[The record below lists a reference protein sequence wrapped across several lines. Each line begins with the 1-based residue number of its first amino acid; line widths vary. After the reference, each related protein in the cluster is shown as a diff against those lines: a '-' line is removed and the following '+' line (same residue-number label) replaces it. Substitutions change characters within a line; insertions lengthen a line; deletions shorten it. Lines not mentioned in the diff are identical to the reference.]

1 MKQVAGLYR
10 GGTSTGIRLKSVQ
23 WSVRT
28 VDAAFSLEIA
38 QTFVNDDSVAIP
50 AEYIFPQDMRTAIYG
65 VEVNLD
71 GRQLEGNLTGKNLAK
86 AVYAEAIKSGR
97 ETVPVN
103 VFDTTKCMLLQL
115 AVGKI
120 PAGGEVTITLKLAK
134 TLIFEEGRWNIVIP
148 RSYTPEIDKSW
159 AEKPTL
165 TVSMR
170 IKGVRKMSDFSC
182 DVLPLKFAI
191 KKAGTKAR
199 ANATKPLSRKILRED
214 FVVSFKTDTIHD
226 AVIIAQCDDPKEFR
240 KTYTLMASV
249 VPQYAAAKPP
259 LTAEYVFVLD
269 KSASMQDRQRIVLA
283 RKMLGSLLARIPSGC
298 KFNVHYFDD
307 SVTDSSAVKVRDGR
321 SKIVIVISDGK
332 VTKKGEISQNVQ
344 NRRERSVR
352 VVHVLGIEPVDSE
365 FLSFLAYSQGGIYDV
380 VTEFDQDSL
389 SDKAANMM
397 HKIEGAAMNQVSVEF
412 PDSYGGGPEYSI
424 SVAAGEAIVK
434 FFTTSQPFPNKAAS
448 ISSVSG
454 ASGAKFS
461 CLSSET
467 SLDKDTFF
475 MRLLKLADEWNDP
488 GPWSRYY
495 SAWNPWYSTT
505 ILARDN
511 EFVLIDPQ
519 DLSNTGISPVTI
531 PKPMG
536 SELAPVSAEE
546 AALNEIL
553 AYQNSAELIIDKG
566 EFKRLVKSIAAETI
580 SGKRRCPEPEEIVR
594 IDPIDPHAL
603 VKGTGKGSFFST
615 LFSEGAKKDRGQK
628 RSGTDHKKHKSD
640 AIP

>member
-1 MKQVAGLYR
+1 M
-10 GGTSTGIRLKSVQ
+10 
-23 WSVRT
+23 
-28 VDAAFSLEIA
+28 
-38 QTFVNDDSVAIP
+38 
-50 AEYIFPQDMRTAIYG
+50 
-65 VEVNLD
+65 
-71 GRQLEGNLTGKNLAK
+71 
-86 AVYAEAIKSGR
+86 
-97 ETVPVN
+97 
-103 VFDTTKCMLLQL
+103 
-115 AVGKI
+115 
-120 PAGGEVTITLKLAK
+120 
-134 TLIFEEGRWNIVIP
+134 
-148 RSYTPEIDKSW
+148 
-159 AEKPTL
+159 
-165 TVSMR
+165 
-170 IKGVRKMSDFSC
+170 
-182 DVLPLKFAI
+182 
-191 KKAGTKAR
+191 
-199 ANATKPLSRKILRED
+199 
-214 FVVSFKTDTIHD
+214 SFKTDTIHD

-307 SVTDSSAVKVRDGR
+307 SVTKVFPLPQEASKERVEEAVKSIDAISCSGGSDLENAFIDIYGDNTGFFADSSAVKVRDGR